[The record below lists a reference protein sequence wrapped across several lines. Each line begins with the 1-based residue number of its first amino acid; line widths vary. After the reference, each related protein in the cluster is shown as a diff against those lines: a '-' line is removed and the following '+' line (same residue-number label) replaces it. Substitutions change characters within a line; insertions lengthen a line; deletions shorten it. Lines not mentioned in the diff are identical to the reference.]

1 MSDPDNNIPPEPFA
15 ESEHELEFTGERVVP
30 GKVDP
35 DLFNEHFARYV
46 YARGF
51 CSGQRVLDTG
61 CGVGY
66 GSAYLAKLASLVVG
80 LDNDRKTMQYASSRY
95 GRTNMAWVVGN
106 CQQLPFLPHTFD
118 VVTSFELI
126 EHLPDADAYL
136 GEVRRVLRE
145 GGAFL
150 VSTPNRPVYHEH
162 LGEVRNPFHIREWDH
177 DEFVALLKNYF
188 KFVEVLG
195 EKHLSAV
202 GVIGNGPP
210 GAVPAVVEGQTGV
223 QSADYFVC
231 VCSGTRQERRDL
243 VLVPASANVLQ
254 ERERHIRSLAKEL
267 KDRETYLAHLQP
279 DFESMAAWA
288 TKLNAELAEAQGA
301 LKAAE
306 VEVNQLR
313 LLWSRATRWKRALVF
328 SALAPLDW
336 AVAAV
341 VMAAEL
347 AGRLWRLLALRPMPS
362 TGITDPTRASIIVL
376 SWEGK
381 HLLAESLPPL
391 LRAVRAHGGEHEVI
405 VLDNGSTDGTK
416 EYVESEFPEVRVVRS
431 ERNIFYTGGNNLGA
445 QQARNDIIVLLNND
459 MIVDENFLA
468 PLLQGFRSPEVFA
481 VASQVFLADPCK
493 PREETGKTRATFNGC
508 DFDWRHDPI
517 SPGDEQQKYVPV
529 FWGHGGAV
537 AIDRQKFVALGGLD
551 TLYDPFY
558 VEDSDLSYR
567 AWKAGWRCL
576 LAVHSKVIHKHR
588 GTNAPRY
595 GTQFIS
601 QIVHR
606 NQYLFLWKNIG
617 DLGMLLAHFRR
628 AARWRM
634 RRAGMIGVG
643 IRLEWRALLGA
654 VERLPAV
661 IRRRFQLSS
670 RITRTDEQILALA
683 NAASRPDT
691 SSSEVD
697 FSRGIGEEQL
707 GTGWYPAENHGGH
720 VYRWMGKNAT
730 LYLRAPSEETELYLS
745 GYMPS
750 LSRGKPGPRILS
762 VACGG
767 RQWQST
773 VNEGAFEQHYRL
785 TGLKSGNPVE
795 VELTVDTVIEPSST
809 DKRRLGAILNRMALI
824 SPSPGERG
832 KANGEPASHE
842 VRVVQAAANP
852 HPEAAAG
859 QRRILMLCAYLPC
872 LGVHS
877 GGNTMFNLIRTLSK
891 RHRITVLSFY
901 EREHEKEAYVP
912 LLAPYCERLEV
923 LYRGQVFDK
932 PNLLGLIPSEI
943 VHEFYHKRMDKL
955 VREYLLSSQFDV
967 LQCEFLQ
974 MGHFACVDPNIP
986 AVLTN
991 HEVVS
996 LSYSNRFHDLPWTS
1010 RGKLKAMVSWMRM
1023 LNYEE
1028 KLLRRFA
1035 AVVVLTAPE
1044 REFLLRYAPH
1054 PRVYAHPTGVDC
1066 EFFSPSDDLP
1076 EKESVVFVGNFRHG
1090 PNVSG
1095 ITWFLQR
1102 VWPRVREAHP
1112 SARLY
1117 IVGGNPPPSLK
1128 EVHGSDGIYV
1138 TDWVRDIRPYLQQS
1152 AVFVSPVFEGV
1163 GLRGKVLEAW
1173 AMKKA
1178 VVGTRLAFEALGG
1191 KDGENCFM
1199 TDDAATFA
1207 GRICQLLD
1215 NQELAARMG
1224 ERARQ
1229 GVVSSFSWDSF
1240 GLLYDKIYQDILG
1253 SGASSGI
1260 SRESSLLQ
1268 SVITQ
1273 CQ

>member
-1 MSDPDNNIPPEPFA
+1 MSDPENTVPADPFA
-15 ESEHELEFTGERVVP
+15 EAEHELEFTGERVVP

-46 YARGF
+46 YARSF

-66 GSAYLAKLASLVVG
+66 GSAYLANVASLAVG
-80 LDNDRKTMQYASSRY
+80 LDNDPKAIQYARSRY
-95 GRTNMAWVVGN
+95 GGSNTTWVVGN
-106 CQQLPFLPHTFD
+106 CQQLPFSAHTFD

-145 GGAFL
+145 GGALL

-162 LGEVRNPFHIREWDH
+162 LGEARNPFHVREWDH
-177 DEFVALLKNYF
+177 DEFIALLKNYF
-188 KFVEVLG
+188 DAVEVLG
-195 EKHLSAV
+195 ESHFSAV
-202 GVIGNGPP
+202 GIVSVDAAAPVS
-210 GAVPAVVEGQTGV
+210 AVMEGKPSP

-231 VCSGTRQERRDL
+231 VCSAKEYKHRNL
-243 VLVPASANVLQ
+243 LLVPPSANVLQ
-254 ERERHIRSLAKEL
+254 ERERHLRSLETQLKE
-267 KDRETYLAHLQP
+267 RETYLARLQP
-279 DFESMAAWA
+279 EFEAMAAWA
-288 TKLNAELAEAQGA
+288 TKLNAELAGAQ
-301 LKAAE
+301 AE
-306 VEVNQLR
+306 RAHLQARVGELSA
-313 LLWSRATRWKRALVF
+313 LWSKATRWKRALVF

-336 AVAAV
+336 VVGAAV
-341 VMAAEL
+341 MATEL
-347 AGRLWRLLALRPMPS
+347 AGRLWRLLTPHSMPS
-362 TGITDPTRASIIVL
+362 AGIADPTRASIVVL

-391 LRAVRAHGGEHEVI
+391 LRAVRAQGGEHEVI

-416 EYVESEFPEVRVVRS
+416 EYVESKFPEARVVRC
-431 ERNIFYTGGNNLGA
+431 EHNIFYTGGNNLGV
-445 QQARNDIIVLLNND
+445 QQAGNDIIVLLNND

-481 VASQVFLADPCK
+481 VASQVFLADPRK

-567 AWKAGWRCL
+567 AWKVGWRCL
-576 LAVHSKVIHKHR
+576 LAVDSKVIHKHR
-588 GTNAPRY
+588 GTNTPRY

-601 QIVHR
+601 QIVRR

-634 RRAGMIGVG
+634 RRAGMAGVG
-643 IRLEWRALLGA
+643 IRPECRALLGA

-670 RITRTDEQILALA
+670 ATTRTDEQILALA
-683 NAASRPDT
+683 NVASPPCT

-707 GTGWYPAENHGGH
+707 GAGWYPAENHGGH
-720 VYRWMGKNAT
+720 NYHWMGKNAT
-730 LYLRAPSEETELYLS
+730 VYLQAPSDEAELYLS

-750 LSRGKPGPRILS
+750 LSHRKPRPRILA
-762 VACGG
+762 VTCNG
-767 RQWQST
+767 QKWQST
-773 VNEGAFEQHYRL
+773 IDEGAFEQHYPL
-785 TGLKSGNPVE
+785 AGLKSGRPVK
-795 VELTVDTVIEPSST
+795 VELAVDTVIEPSST
-809 DKRRLGAILNRMALI
+809 DKRRLGAIFNRIALI
-824 SPSPGERG
+824 PPSPGEKG
-832 KANGEPASHE
+832 KANCESASHE
-842 VRVVQAAANP
+842 VRVVQSFGTHHAGAAP
-852 HPEAAAG
+852 G

-877 GGNTMFNLIRTLSK
+877 GGNTMFNLIRALSK
-891 RHRITVLSFY
+891 RHRVTVLSFY
-901 EREHEKEAYVP
+901 EGEQEKDAYAP

-932 PNLLGLIPSEI
+932 PNLLGLMPPEI

-974 MGHFACVDPNIP
+974 MGHFAHVDPNIP

-996 LSYSNRFHDLPWTS
+996 LSYANRFHDLSWAS
-1010 RGKLKAMVSWMRM
+1010 RGKLKAMISWMRM

-1035 AVVVLTAPE
+1035 AVVVLTRPE
-1044 REFLLRYAPH
+1044 REFLARYAPKVRAYDH
-1054 PRVYAHPTGVDC
+1054 ATGVDC
-1066 EFFSPSDDLP
+1066 DFYSPGD
-1076 EKESVVFVGNFRHG
+1076 EAAEEGSVVFVGNFRHG
-1090 PNVSG
+1090 PNVG
-1095 ITWFLQR
+1095 AMMWFLDR
-1102 VWPRVREAHP
+1102 VWPKVRALYRD
-1112 SARLY
+1112 AQLY
-1117 IVGGNPPPSLK
+1117 IVGGNPPPSLQQA
-1128 EVHGSDGIYV
+1128 HGSEGVKV
-1138 TDWVRDIRPYLQQS
+1138 TGWVEDVRPYLQRS
-1152 AVFVSPVFEGV
+1152 AVFVAPVFEGV

-1173 AMKKA
+1173 AMKKP
-1178 VVGTRLAFEALGG
+1178 VVGTRLSFEALNAC
-1191 KDGENCFM
+1191 DGATCFIA
-1199 TDDAATFA
+1199 DDAEQFA
-1207 GRICQLLD
+1207 ARTCELLRD
-1215 NQELAARMG
+1215 PELASQMGAAAR
-1224 ERARQ
+1224 EL
-1229 GVVSSFSWDSF
+1229 VVNTFSWDAF
-1240 GLLYDKIYQDILG
+1240 GEMYDRIYNDIL
-1253 SGASSGI
+1253 SARDRVPIDLPSSA
-1260 SRESSLLQ
+1260 LQ
-1268 SVITQ
+1268 LS
-1273 CQ
+1273 